1 MQRSALRFPGT
12 HRVTKLLA
20 GGKVAIYWY
29 RHRGGPLLI
38 RFEGETLGAAHR
50 AEADGKIQ
58 LAAAIAAPVAA
69 APRAA
74 VLKSLVILYRASPE
88 FKKLADTT
96 RFQWGR
102 WLDEIVS
109 TFGDFPLEGMKAR
122 GVRSR
127 FKRWRDSRADKPR
140 TADYGMQVLR
150 RLLAFGLDEELI
162 DVNPVADIKSI
173 YRANRADQI
182 VEPDELR
189 KILENA
195 TPEAALVFRL
205 AAETGMRRGD
215 LTWIRWEHVYDDR
228 LEFKTSKSGHTR
240 HVMVP
245 LTDAAKAVVADLR
258 ALRETFIRRGRV
270 PSACVLISSRGS
282 AWQSASLTQAFIRA
296 RGPSGITKHLH
307 DLRGTA
313 VTRWAVAGLA
323 NEQIADIVGW
333 EISKV
338 ASIRKR
344 YVDTSQIVQ
353 GVISQL
359 ERGRNAS

>member
-1 MQRSALRFPGT
+1 
-12 HRVTKLLA
+12 
-20 GGKVAIYWY
+20 
-29 RHRGGPLLI
+29 
-38 RFEGETLGAAHR
+38 
-50 AEADGKIQ
+50 
-58 LAAAIAAPVAA
+58 
-69 APRAA
+69 

-109 TFGDFPLEGMKAR
+109 TFGDFPLEGMKAK

-182 VEPDELR
+182 VEPGELAS
-189 KILENA
+189 ILGNA
-195 TPEAALVFRL
+195 THEAALAISL

-215 LTWIRWEHVYDDR
+215 LVALKWEHVLGNR
-228 LEFKTSKSGHTR
+228 IEFTTGKSRGRT
-240 HVMVP
+240 HVTVP
-245 LTDAAKAVVADLR
+245 LTSAALAIIAKLR
-258 ALRETFIRRGRV
+258 VRREDFIKCGRV
-270 PSACVLISSRGS
+270 PHATVLLTRKGT
-282 AWQSASLTQAFIRA
+282 AWRQNSLTQAFDRA
-296 RGPSGITKHLH
+296 RTPLGITKHLH

-313 VTRWAVAGLA
+313 VTRWVAAGFSHQ
-323 NEQIADIVGW
+323 EIARFVGW
-333 EISKV
+333 EVSKV
-338 ASIRKR
+338 ESIIRR
-344 YVDTSQIVQ
+344 YVD
-353 GVISQL
+353 GDLISRAAISRL
-359 ERGRNAS
+359 EREGNAS